1 MSFPTTGITTTTAAT
16 TSTATARLRLAAFV
30 AVPVLALSV
39 ACVGGDD
46 TTGTKSH
53 DAIADVPAVTDTP
66 TTATTAA
73 TSGSTPATPS
83 AQPAGKS
90 AFYDAQMTFVRCMR
104 AEGGYKD
111 YPDPKLSGHLDWS
124 KVNEL
129 GSQPGRNQG
138 IKAGKNNV
146 CVDEL
151 QAVMAVEPERD
162 QQKSYES
169 MLAHAQCMRD
179 NGVSRFTNPV
189 MSGGNA
195 MPGGDPN
202 PASPVIDTDSP
213 AYKQAREACAPKLLD
228 GLDGMQ

>member
-1 MSFPTTGITTTTAAT
+1 MSFSTTTAG
-16 TSTATARLRLAAFV
+16 LRLAAFV
-30 AVPVLALSV
+30 AAPVLALTV
-39 ACVGGDD
+39 ACGGDG
-46 TTGTKSH
+46 TGTEGH
-53 DAIADVPAVTDTP
+53 GAIADAPPAKTEPSGD
-66 TTATTAA
+66 
-73 TSGSTPATPS
+73 GSTGKEGTPS
-83 AQPAGKS
+83 AKPAGKS
-90 AFYDAQMTFVRCMR
+90 AFYDAQVAFVQCMR
-104 AEGGYKD
+104 AKGGYPE

-146 CVDEL
+146 CLPEL
-151 QAVMAVEPERD
+151 QASMAAEPKRD

-195 MPGGDPN
+195 IPGGDPD
-202 PASPVIDTDSP
+202 PGSPVIDPESP
-213 AYKQAREACAPKLLD
+213 AYKKARETCASKLLD